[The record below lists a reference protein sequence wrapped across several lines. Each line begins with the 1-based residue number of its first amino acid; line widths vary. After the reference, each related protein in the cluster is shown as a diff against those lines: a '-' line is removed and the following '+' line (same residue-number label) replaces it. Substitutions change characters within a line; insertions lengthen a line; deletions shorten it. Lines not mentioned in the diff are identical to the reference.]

1 MAGKGL
7 MEATLVAVVY
17 STMDVQ
23 LWRLKNIQ
31 TDPASSEGSSPA
43 FQIKPNSSFSG
54 VFGKQEAVRRLA
66 PLLIRTLILS
76 D

>member
-17 STMDVQ
+17 LVMDVQ

-43 FQIKPNSSFSG
+43 FWIKP
-54 VFGKQEAVRRLA
+54 Q
-66 PLLIRTLILS
+66 LIFLWCV
-76 D
+76 

>member
-7 MEATLVAVVY
+7 MEATSVAVVY
-17 STMDVQ
+17 SVMDVQ

-43 FQIKPNSSFSG
+43 FWIKPQLIFLWCVWRVRGCALSG
-54 VFGKQEAVRRLA
+54 TPFDKDTYS
-66 PLLIRTLILS
+66 I
-76 D
+76 